1 MNERLRRSAAHLL
14 VDDVIAPVVD
24 DTAEHHLRRVLRVR
38 HGEEVSVTDG
48 RGGWR
53 ICAWSAA
60 GLEPLTEVVT
70 EPSPDPVTV
79 VVAVPKQDRPEW
91 IVAKLAEIGVDE
103 VRFVLAE
110 RSVVRWDGG
119 RAERNVE
126 RFAAVARSALEQSR
140 RVWACRVSAPVPAW
154 QVLGGLPMAEP
165 GGRAISAS
173 DRSIAI
179 GPEGGWTPEELGL
192 GSERVDLGPNVLRV
206 ETAALLAGVVM
217 TGHRR

>member
-14 VDDVIAPVVD
+14 IDDLSIPAVDGP
-24 DTAEHHLRRVLRVR
+24 AEHHLRRVLRVR

-53 ICAWSAA
+53 ICAWTSS
-60 GLEPLTEVVT
+60 GLEPLTEVVV
-70 EPSPDPVTV
+70 EPPPDPVTV

-91 IVAKLAEIGVDE
+91 IVAKLAELGVDE

-119 RAERNVE
+119 RAERNLE

-165 GGRAISAS
+165 GGRAVTGD
-173 DRSIAI
+173 DRVIAI
-179 GPEGGWTPEELGL
+179 GPEGGWTPEELAL
-192 GSERVDLGPNVLRV
+192 GSEHVDLGPTVLRV